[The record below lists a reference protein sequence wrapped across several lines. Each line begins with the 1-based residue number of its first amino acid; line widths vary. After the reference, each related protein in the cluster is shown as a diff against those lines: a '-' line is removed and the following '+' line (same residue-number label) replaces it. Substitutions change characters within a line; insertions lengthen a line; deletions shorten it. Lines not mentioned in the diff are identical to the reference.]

1 MKYDLSNKVTARKS
15 DDEAQSQSRSLDLGN
30 IITPELALLSPNRN
44 EIAPRG
50 VGRDAALIAYSERLR
65 SSYKQNEG
73 GLREGMVLLGE
84 AFRSGQSISITCFCR
99 AGQMCHAD
107 VVKLAIEKVARAIDA
122 RELNQAART
131 TTVQELNFRPSNPRT
146 ERAINQILSVS
157 KSDLVLSK
165 LDDTDGRNRSEH
177 ASYLNGTSQFLRDK
191 YERGG
196 TVQSGVLILPKESHD
211 LRSPLHLATLN
222 YGVNRLEPLIGSE
235 RAREIAPEILLY
247 GKTIAGRNSDRETE
261 AKVFRWIYDAL
272 DGKHELL
279 DEGRVEAKSESTAE
293 RFDRTLTEIKNVA
306 GEMEKLEPS
315 DHSIQFEQFAE
326 STWQN
331 TDRSLGE
338 EVEEINESAE
348 HLVNEQDRE
357 HNQTTQGFERI
368 ELENPN
374 LTFLASEMSADELKH
389 WSEVKFPALDEALE
403 NGIPPSTIL
412 KLFRA
417 KSDKSTENSL
427 KGKELNYED
436 LRLASAY
443 LEYQLKQPETRLR
456 HFNERYRDY
465 SQMLDRCQSREEVID
480 VSSRI
485 RIENASSG
493 LHKEQNGPRQDSK
506 SQSALTSREL
516 QMLFTE
522 QSPRHYTSEMIVAK
536 LNYAGD
542 GVSRDA
548 KTEALLKGEL
558 MPGPEARKLVDSLE
572 SRMGRNYVDGS
583 LSATKHFLQSL
594 RTPNDE
600 LRYKNSFDHRELY
613 RKLPPAERDFVY
625 QLANHQKEQL
635 ENSIRVSEQKTR
647 PIGLEEQAAG
657 QHELKVEKLRQA
669 MKSELLVLTIS
680 SADRETVKER
690 TNSILTDHFASVG
703 LISSDREATRLLA
716 KDLSEVMLSSRELV
730 RTPIIRHDPKTHSS
744 EQTYTR

>member
-1 MKYDLSNKVTARKS
+1 MKYDLSNKVIARIS
-15 DDEAQSQSRSLDLGN
+15 EDEVQSRNRSLDLTN

-50 VGRDAALIAYSERLR
+50 RGRDAALIAYSERLR

-122 RELNQAART
+122 KELSHAIRSSI
-131 TTVQELNFRPSNPRT
+131 VQESNFRPSNPRT

-165 LDDTDGRNRSEH
+165 LDDTDGRNRSDH
-177 ASYLNGTSQFLRDK
+177 ASYLNGSSQFLRDT

-196 TVQSGVLILPKESHD
+196 TVQNGVLIIPKESHE
-211 LRSPLHLATLN
+211 LKSPLKLATLS
-222 YGVNRLEPLIGSE
+222 YGVSRLEPLIGSA
-235 RAREIAPEILLY
+235 RSREIAPAILEC
-247 GKTIAGRNSDRETE
+247 GKKIAGGNSDRETE
-261 AKVFRWIYDAL
+261 ARVFRWIYDAL
-272 DGKHELL
+272 DGKNELL
-279 DEGRVEAKSESTAE
+279 DEGRVETKSESTAE

-306 GEMEKLEPS
+306 DEMEKLEPS
-315 DHSIQFEQFAE
+315 DRSIQYEQFAD
-326 STWQN
+326 STLLN
-331 TDRSLGE
+331 AEHSLGE
-338 EVEEINESAE
+338 EVEVLTESSE
-348 HLVNEQDRE
+348 HFSNQQDPD
-357 HNQTTQGFERI
+357 HDQTTLGFERI
-368 ELENPN
+368 ELENPH

-412 KLFRA
+412 KLFRT
-417 KSDKSTENSL
+417 KSDRGGENGV
-427 KGKELNYED
+427 KGRELNYED

-443 LEYQLKQPETRLR
+443 LEHQLKQPEMRLR

-465 SQMLDRCQSREEVID
+465 SQLLERCQSREEVVD

-493 LHKEQNGPRQDSK
+493 LHGEQNGTRQDSK
-506 SQSALTSREL
+506 SLSALTSREL

-542 GVSRDA
+542 RVSRNA
-548 KTEALLKGEL
+548 KTQALLKGEL
-558 MPGPEARKLVDSLE
+558 TPGPEARKLVDSLE
-572 SRMGRNYVDGS
+572 SRRGRNYVDES
-583 LSATKHFLQSL
+583 ISATKHFLLSL

-635 ENSIRVSEQKTR
+635 ENSIGMVGQITSQKGFEGQATEQ
-647 PIGLEEQAAG
+647 PQLE
-657 QHELKVEKLRQA
+657 VERLRQEI
-669 MKSELLVLTIS
+669 KSELLVLSIS
-680 SADRETVKER
+680 NADRETVKER
-690 TNSILTDHFASVG
+690 TSSILTDHFKSLG
-703 LISSDREATRLLA
+703 LISTETEANRLLA
-716 KDLSEVMLSSRELV
+716 KDLSEVMLNSRETA
-730 RTPIIRHDPKTHSS
+730 RTPIVRHDPKIHGS